1 MKKKLIALAAA
12 GLLLTGCGGKDES
25 SAAPE
30 KAYIP
35 EDIVIQ
41 MNMQDHGY
49 TVTLNDMTEQTG
61 VSMLAASNG
70 KTPEDGFEGLYVI
83 RANNPD
89 TLESYSKTQQ
99 IDKQVDHFRYI
110 LYTNDA
116 TYGNI
121 MVCGTE
127 AALKDAGITGGN

>member
-12 GLLLTGCGGKDES
+12 GLLLTGCGSKETES
-25 SAAPE
+25 SAAA

-35 EDIVIQ
+35 ADAVIQ
-41 MNMQDHGY
+41 MNMQTSGY
-49 TVTLNDMTEQTG
+49 QVTLNDMTEQAG
-61 VSMLAASNG
+61 LSMLAATNG

-83 RANNPD
+83 RANNED
-89 TLESYSKTQQ
+89 ALESYRQTQQ

-110 LYTNDA
+110 VYTNDA
-116 TYGNI
+116 EYGNI

-127 AALKDAGITGGN
+127 QALRDAGITGGN